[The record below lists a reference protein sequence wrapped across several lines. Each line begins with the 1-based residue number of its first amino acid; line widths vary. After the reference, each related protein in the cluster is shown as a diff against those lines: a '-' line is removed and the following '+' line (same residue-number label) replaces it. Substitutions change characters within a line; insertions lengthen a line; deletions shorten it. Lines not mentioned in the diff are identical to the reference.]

1 MAQADETEVR
11 RILSAF
17 EPTIL
22 DVVHGA
28 WSDWMSSP
36 HRSTLRYPRTRACL
50 VQEFMVKRAIEAFD
64 GNSDVHIIHQDET
77 AKFLIGQELLLR
89 LKKGDANGLG
99 CNIETQAVLNFT
111 DPQMVIPG
119 LPDVQKV
126 DVVYVLNAIETQID
140 RVAVAARDNG
150 TRLWSYDIEDRRSA
164 PVLPLPQP
172 TSSPDIGA
180 VVRLRGTRSTD
191 KAVIDDKISG

>member
-1 MAQADETEVR
+1 MALADETEVR

-22 DVVHGA
+22 DIVHGA
-28 WSDWMSSP
+28 WGDWMASP

-50 VQEFMVKRAIEAFD
+50 VHEFMVKRAIEAFD
-64 GNSDVHIIHQDET
+64 GSNDVHVIHQDET
-77 AKFLIGQELLLR
+77 AKFLIRQELLLR
-89 LKKGDANGLG
+89 LKKGDSNGLG

-126 DVVYVLNAIETQID
+126 DVVYILNTIETQID

-150 TRLWSYDIEDRRSA
+150 TRLWSYDIEDRRAA

-180 VVRLRGTRSTD
+180 VVRLRGARNAG
-191 KAVIDDKISG
+191 KKINDDKNSG